1 MSSKFDELHLVGS
14 STFLVIF
21 FQIIWQINKVQ
32 TGKLATATQKKKVKR
47 ETSKVTK
54 EKLIFIVTTCVEVS

>member
-32 TGKLATATQKKKVKR
+32 TGKLATATQKKKVIR
-47 ETSKVTK
+47 ENVKSN
-54 EKLIFIVTTCVEVS
+54 EREVNFQSDNLRRS